1 MKRILPHS
9 SFCAA
14 VFNYFFEFLKDVLT
28 KKTCEKEFSF
38 ISDKIPKG
46 VRPKPFS
53 REIVCDFYCLG
64 KKISETILCNLEYEE
79 RSKKLLVTF
88 KLKSPNSFL
97 FSLKVLKNT
106 SEALCASFLH
116 KFAQR
121 LIEEFL
127 ESIKP
132 KFCNFDF
139 FVVPVVKL
147 DLKYSNPFLNTK
159 NLCSDPVLLDDVLCI
174 LYNVYLY
181 SANSLCFV
189 KISADDILL
198 LRGVKRY
205 SKQYKIEDKKRISK
219 ALETL
224 CVLNLI
230 HVKKIKKYVWEFCF
244 AKDRVK
250 GSYFVP
256 KEIFY
261 LSCKKYFE
269 KYLAHFICLQLSK
282 SKNFITLKHPIEFL
296 YKNVKY
302 LKPSCARERVEN
314 AFDELVKIGLI
325 KNWEYGEINEN
336 TLCGA
341 NWILRYKKLKIVFDI
356 KNCGRN
362 LKPTRNL
369 KSLTIL

>member
-1 MKRILPHS
+1 M
-9 SFCAA
+9 
-14 VFNYFFEFLKDVLT
+14 
-28 KKTCEKEFSF
+28 
-38 ISDKIPKG
+38 
-46 VRPKPFS
+46 
-53 REIVCDFYCLG
+53 
-64 KKISETILCNLEYEE
+64 
-79 RSKKLLVTF
+79 
-88 KLKSPNSFL
+88 
-97 FSLKVLKNT
+97 
-106 SEALCASFLH
+106 
-116 KFAQR
+116 
-121 LIEEFL
+121 
-127 ESIKP
+127 
-132 KFCNFDF
+132 
-139 FVVPVVKL
+139 
-147 DLKYSNPFLNTK
+147 
-159 NLCSDPVLLDDVLCI
+159 
-174 LYNVYLY
+174 
-181 SANSLCFV
+181 

-325 KNWEYGEINEN
+325 KNWEYGKINEN